1 MSRELDLI
9 AKEYAKEEVTVMRK
23 DVNLYEKNLTTELSG
38 YLREVERTAK
48 KDKTGNVTVVAI
60 LKEWNKFKKGNNYEE
75 IW

>member
-1 MSRELDLI
+1 MVSMSRELDLI
-9 AKEYAKEEVTVMRK
+9 AKEYAKEQVTVLRK

-60 LKEWNKFKKGNNYEE
+60 LKD
-75 IW
+75 

>member
-9 AKEYAKEEVTVMRK
+9 AKEYAKEQVTVLRK

-38 YLREVERTAK
+38 YLRDVERTAK

-60 LKEWNKFKKGNNYEE
+60 LKE
-75 IW
+75 

>member
-9 AKEYAKEEVTVMRK
+9 AKEYAKEQVTVLRK

-60 LKEWNKFKKGNNYEE
+60 LRE
-75 IW
+75 

>member
-1 MSRELDLI
+1 M
-9 AKEYAKEEVTVMRK
+9 MRK

-60 LKEWNKFKKGNNYEE
+60 LKD
-75 IW
+75 

>member
-9 AKEYAKEEVTVMRK
+9 AKEYAKEQVTVLRK

-48 KDKTGNVTVVAI
+48 KDKTGNLTVVAI
-60 LKEWNKFKKGNNYEE
+60 LKE
-75 IW
+75 

>member
-9 AKEYAKEEVTVMRK
+9 AKEYAKEQVTVMRK
-23 DVNLYEKNLTTELSG
+23 DVNLYGKNLSTELSG

-60 LKEWNKFKKGNNYEE
+60 LGE
-75 IW
+75 

>member
-9 AKEYAKEEVTVMRK
+9 AKEYAKEQVTVLRK

-60 LKEWNKFKKGNNYEE
+60 LSE
-75 IW
+75 

>member
-9 AKEYAKEEVTVMRK
+9 AKEYAKEQVTVLRK

-60 LKEWNKFKKGNNYEE
+60 LKD
-75 IW
+75 

>member
-9 AKEYAKEEVTVMRK
+9 AKEYAKEQVTVLRK

-48 KDKTGNVTVVAI
+48 KDKTGKVTVVAI
-60 LKEWNKFKKGNNYEE
+60 LKE
-75 IW
+75 